1 MWHDDE
7 GDESAGSGERPDPST
22 RHWRHP
28 SELGQQGAL
37 PHPDPTPITA
47 AAPSST
53 TTVWPLVAVGGC
65 LAIAAL
71 GVIGLRTDLGRT
83 DSLQAGSAA
92 TVASPATTSRTAAA
106 SAAGEDTVASTTST
120 EPRRRPGP
128 TVGDDLSS
136 WVDPTSTLLDPGRPP
151 RTSTP
156 RSADG
161 QGTPSS
167 DLLDGSPLATP
178 AEEAPVYGVYGAPGR
193 DEGQLGSFIMIGD
206 DPVTSSSSLDGRSTV
221 WLRVESRW
229 LEATLV
235 AADPITDVAL
245 LDIVGEPDDV
255 TMPTLVLAT
264 EQLGIGAPA
273 MVGYGEP
280 ELSVDEDDGPTG
292 ELSND
297 GDDGDGEVTGDGATA
312 SPNLNSNQADGTGVR
327 GDGDPAP
334 DREAKEWVSESN
346 RRGVVYS
353 LTKPLATGSGHLIHD
368 PIRLTTTPSP
378 TDAGAPV
385 RNRDGEI
392 IGLVAHSTLPQV
404 AAVPIDRVVAAVGWL
419 RQSGVGDPA
428 WLGLTVTVQPD
439 GLVVTAV
446 DEGGPAFDLAPGDLI
461 LAVDRQPVFHPDSLV
476 YAARQA
482 GPGTTIQ
489 LTVDRRNRRRL
500 VTVEV
505 GRIPLL

>member
-28 SELGQQGAL
+28 SELSQQGAL

-47 AAPSST
+47 TTAPST
-53 TTVWPLVAVGGC
+53 ATVWPLVAVGGC

-92 TVASPATTSRTAAA
+92 TVASPVTTSRTAAA
-106 SAAGEDTVASTTST
+106 ASEDNASTTSP
-120 EPRRRPGP
+120 EPRRRPDP

-136 WVDPTSTLLDPGRPP
+136 WISPTSTLVTQRPP
-151 RTSTP
+151 QTSTP
-156 RSADG
+156 PSADG

-167 DLLDGSPLATP
+167 ELLDGTPLATP

-193 DEGQLGSFIMIGD
+193 DEGQLGSFVMIGD
-206 DPVTSSSSLDGRSTV
+206 DPVTSSSSLGGRTTV
-221 WLRVESRW
+221 WLRVETRW
-229 LEATLV
+229 LEATLA

-245 LDIVGEPDDV
+245 LDIVDGPEDV
-255 TMPTLVLAT
+255 IMPTLEVAT
-264 EQLGIGAPA
+264 EPLGIGAAA

-280 ELSVDEDDGPTG
+280 ELPVDEDDGAP
-292 ELSND
+292 
-297 GDDGDGEVTGDGATA
+297 GDPSAGRGDGENGGEGTLA
-312 SPNLNSNQADGTGVR
+312 SPNLSRERLTSTTARVDG
-327 GDGDPAP
+327 PAP
-334 DREAKEWVSESN
+334 DRETKAWVLESN

-368 PIRLTTTPSP
+368 PIRLTTTPGP
-378 TDAGAPV
+378 ADAGAPA

-392 IGLVAHSTLPQV
+392 IGLVAHSPLLEV
-404 AAVPIDRVVAAVGWL
+404 AAVPIDRVVDAVGWL
-419 RQSGVGDPA
+419 RETGVGDPA
-428 WLGLTVTVQPD
+428 WLGVTVIAQSD

-446 DEGGPAFDLAPGDLI
+446 DEGGPAVDLAPGDVI
-461 LAVDRQPVFHPDSLV
+461 LAVDRQPIFHPDSLV
-476 YAARQA
+476 YAAREA
-482 GPGTTIQ
+482 GPGTSIELTI
-489 LTVDRRNRRRL
+489 DRKNRRRL

-505 GRIPLL
+505 GTIPLL